1 MKMEKLRRR
10 TCPNRRMRRSGKAP
24 AGRVRR
30 HCHHRRYRVRTLGSN
45 HQTTPSSTCRQVM
58 ACPEDCRPVVR
69 AALNTL
75 SSEATSR
82 IGSRAGGCE
91 KLCERL
97 GRSGND
103 CISEAFGHSRI
114 MSYERMYLERT
125 ASLRSSE
132 NQRLRTG
139 LLQAQA
145 DTRPSYTVRQGLDEA
160 SGWDMFTPT

>member
-1 MKMEKLRRR
+1 
-10 TCPNRRMRRSGKAP
+10 
-24 AGRVRR
+24 
-30 HCHHRRYRVRTLGSN
+30 
-45 HQTTPSSTCRQVM
+45 
-58 ACPEDCRPVVR
+58 
-69 AALNTL
+69 
-75 SSEATSR
+75 
-82 IGSRAGGCE
+82 
-91 KLCERL
+91 
-97 GRSGND
+97 
-103 CISEAFGHSRI
+103 